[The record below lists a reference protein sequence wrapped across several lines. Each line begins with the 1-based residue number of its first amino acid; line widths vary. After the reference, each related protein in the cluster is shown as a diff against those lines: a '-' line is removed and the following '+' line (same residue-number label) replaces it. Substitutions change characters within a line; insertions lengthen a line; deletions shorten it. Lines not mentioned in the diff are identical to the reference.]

1 MARPAAG
8 RRAEPAISGDVI
20 TAPCRLAISGDRI
33 PLRVHP
39 AIFSDRRR
47 RPTSPGI
54 SSPDRGPGA
63 PRRRLELA
71 GSAPCAGAQLSRQT
85 LLRPAQPGPRGPQ
98 APAQLSR
105 QRSLRRSRGNIAGNS
120 GPRGPDI
127 KRIAIPPLGGF
138 GRFPIYKRVILSYPL
153 IVE

>member
-1 MARPAAG
+1 MISPEGSPETARPAAG
-8 RRAEPAISGDVI
+8 RRAEPAFSGDVI

-54 SSPDRGPGA
+54 SSPDPVPGA
-63 PRRRLELA
+63 PRRGSSSPAAALA
-71 GSAPCAGAQLSRQT
+71 PGLSSAGRSYCGRAR
-85 LLRPAQPGPRGPQ
+85 PGPRGPQ
-98 APAQLSR
+98 APAQLIR

-120 GPRGPDI
+120 GPRGPWEPGSAH
-127 KRIAIPPLGGF
+127 RSF
-138 GRFPIYKRVILSYPL
+138 
-153 IVE
+153 